1 MLQQTCLRI
10 NRYPVDRNST
20 CYTTLRLVPTE
31 IIVIVLVK
39 ELGKSVLFWIIRKV
53 PTLVQYG
60 NVKSETWIDS
70 ISVNYSAEIING
82 RRDDSHW
89 FVIIIGSLISSP
101 LS

>member
-53 PTLVQYG
+53 PTLVL
-60 NVKSETWIDS
+60 
-70 ISVNYSAEIING
+70 EIPNTTFSHKLYKPWSSRINFDPRG
-82 RRDDSHW
+82 
-89 FVIIIGSLISSP
+89 
-101 LS
+101 

>member
-53 PTLVQYG
+53 PTLVL
-60 NVKSETWIDS
+60 
-70 ISVNYSAEIING
+70 EIPNTTF
-82 RRDDSHW
+82 SHKLYKPW
-89 FVIIIGSLISSP
+89 SSRTEGLHRNLI
-101 LS
+101 

>member
-39 ELGKSVLFWIIRKV
+39 ELGKSVLFWIIEEGNDTDRCLKV
-53 PTLVQYG
+53 KKVTIVEIG
-60 NVKSETWIDS
+60 VKST
-70 ISVNYSAEIING
+70 VNEVVLGVTTGKGWVPDNG
-82 RRDDSHW
+82 
-89 FVIIIGSLISSP
+89 
-101 LS
+101 